1 MNQKAEKG
9 RPNPQLKLTQ
19 TNSNQLKQNSSHRVY
34 AQTSILTRRDVIIWA
49 LFASNST
56 WHVTV
61 FERTF
66 ELLLGNNLTGLCVA
80 I

>member
-49 LFASNST
+49 FC
-56 WHVTV
+56 
-61 FERTF
+61 FEF
-66 ELLLGNNLTGLCVA
+66 DLACYS